1 MRLSRITVENF
12 RNFSKLD
19 IAVSGN
25 IVVVD
30 ENRVGKSNL
39 LFALRLLLDPTMPD
53 STRQLGLADF
63 WEGCGVPD
71 QNTKIV
77 VSVEISDFED
87 DLDVL
92 ALLTD
97 YRLSTD
103 PHCAKITY
111 ELRPKADLGRAP
123 VTDEDYEFVC
133 FGGEEESR
141 EFGHDRRAGCPLS
154 YCPHSEMR
162 KGTCRTG
169 VVLLSDR

>member
-19 IAVSGN
+19 IAASGN
-25 IVVVD
+25 IVVVG

-97 YRLSTD
+97 YR
-103 PHCAKITY
+103 
-111 ELRPKADLGRAP
+111 
-123 VTDEDYEFVC
+123 
-133 FGGEEESR
+133 
-141 EFGHDRRAGCPLS
+141 
-154 YCPHSEMR
+154 
-162 KGTCRTG
+162 
-169 VVLLSDR
+169 